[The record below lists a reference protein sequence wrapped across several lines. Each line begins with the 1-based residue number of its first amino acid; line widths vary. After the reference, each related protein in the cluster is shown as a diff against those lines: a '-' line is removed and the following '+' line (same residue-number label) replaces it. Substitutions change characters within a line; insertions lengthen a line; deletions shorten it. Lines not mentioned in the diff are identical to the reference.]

1 MLSPDCLGFRENFS
15 PSFPADTTQ
24 EMAAHRS
31 ACPACGAWA
40 AAMERAAR
48 PLPLPERLRTRL
60 RSIPQNEE
68 DETGGEIL
76 PFREPF
82 GGRIPQVPMSDRLAE
97 RLRSIPAVSGRP
109 DLPFWIRSSR
119 AAIAASY
126 LLAAITV
133 PAMTALG
140 VGSLSARAADTVA
153 RVVRS
158 TVAQAGAV
166 GAEGRERL
174 DERLTSL
181 ETRFREEVG
190 TTREEL
196 ESSLTGLARISRSW
210 MSDTDSNHPDHPG
223 ESDTAPSSR
232 RPR

>member
-1 MLSPDCLGFRENFS
+1 MLSPDCLGFRESFS
-15 PSFPADTTQ
+15 PSFPEDTTP

-60 RSIPQNEE
+60 RSIPQMEE
-68 DETGGEIL
+68 DEAGGEIL
-76 PFREPF
+76 PFR
-82 GGRIPQVPMSDRLAE
+82 GLRISQVPMPDRLAE
-97 RLRSIPAVSGRP
+97 RLRAVPAVSRRP
-109 DLPFWIRSSR
+109 ELPFWLRSSR

-140 VGSLSARAADTVA
+140 VGSLSARAADTVT
-153 RVVRS
+153 RIVRS

-174 DERLTSL
+174 DKRLTSL

-196 ESSLTGLARISRSW
+196 ESSLTGLVRISRSW
-210 MSDTDSNHPDHPG
+210 MPAPDSNHPG
-223 ESDTAPSSR
+223 GRDTAPSSR